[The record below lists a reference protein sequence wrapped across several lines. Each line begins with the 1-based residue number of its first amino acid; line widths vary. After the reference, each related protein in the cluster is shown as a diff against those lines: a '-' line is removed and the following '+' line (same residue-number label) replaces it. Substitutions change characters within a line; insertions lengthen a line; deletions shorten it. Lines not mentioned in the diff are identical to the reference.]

1 MAVPKIY
8 LFTSPDYV
16 RKLTQVNTAVDDER
30 MVPAIILA
38 QDKHL
43 QPYLGTRL
51 YTRLLAILAGT
62 GAAANANETFLLDT
76 HCRRIVVWWT
86 MVELLPDLHTFI
98 DGAGLITRS
107 TEGGDA
113 AADNLVTLAIERA
126 RQNAAFYTTR
136 MIDYLLFNQN
146 LFPEYNVAAEE
157 EMPAETNAYYQAG
170 LTISGRPSVK
180 DMRNY
185 YNTIFPLSYGSS
197 S

>member
-8 LFTSPDYV
+8 LFASPDYL
-16 RKLTQVNTAVDDER
+16 RRLTQVNLSVDDER
-30 MVPAIILA
+30 IVPALVLS

-51 YTRLLAILAGT
+51 YERLLEILAGGT
-62 GAAANANETFLLDT
+62 PNANETLLLDT
-76 HCRRIVVWWT
+76 HCRRVVVWWA

-98 DGAGLITRS
+98 DGAGLLTRS
-107 TEGGDA
+107 VEGGDTA
-113 AADNLVTLAIERA
+113 GDNLVSLAVERA

-146 LFPEYNVAAEE
+146 LYPEYNVAAEE

-170 LTISGRPSVK
+170 MTISGRPSAK

-197 S
+197 N